1 MTIAWRW
8 FGLLA
13 AFIAGMSLPPSG
25 SANEPSIHIRSADIV
40 TNGDSYVLDA
50 AFQIELGETLE
61 EALHRGLTLHFVT
74 EFEVLY
80 ERWYLL
86 NLWNKSVASFEQRYR
101 LSFNALTR
109 QYRFTSGSLTR
120 NVESLA
126 EALNMMARIKARPI
140 ASREDIEP
148 GVAYV
153 AQLRLRLD
161 SSQLPKPFQ
170 LSSIGS
176 KSWNVSS
183 DWYRWTFRP

>member
-1 MTIAWRW
+1 M
-8 FGLLA
+8 
-13 AFIAGMSLPPSG
+13 
-25 SANEPSIHIRSADIV
+25 
-40 TNGDSYVLDA
+40 LDA

-140 ASREDIEP
+140 ASKEDIEP